1 MPGPELDAGSKHLA
15 VVGADPLPASSVGL
29 CVINAADV
37 LYAINMLN
45 SNVYWVY
52 LRDTSASA
60 VIHRCALL
68 LF

>member
-15 VVGADPLPASSVGL
+15 AAGADPLPALSVGL

-45 SNVYWVY
+45 SDAY
-52 LRDTSASA
+52 
-60 VIHRCALL
+60 
-68 LF
+68 

>member
-15 VVGADPLPASSVGL
+15 AAGADPLPASSVGL

-45 SNVYWVY
+45 SDVY
-52 LRDTSASA
+52 
-60 VIHRCALL
+60 
-68 LF
+68 